1 MSEILDS
8 FTSLGPLTLRLHN
21 QLRELYFIL
30 LPVAF
35 ALAIALNFFRAPTEG
50 PRFVEV
56 LRRAIVATILLSAF
70 QEITGGILTVTN
82 FVAGRIS
89 DMSGLNAIFD
99 LAADTAKDYANS
111 PSHSILA
118 VGDLAIGFLSFLSLF
133 LLTAVR
139 MVMMSLYH
147 FSWAFLCALSP
158 LLMLLH
164 LFSPTITANLFRT
177 LSEIASWQIVWAV
190 LSAMLKELP
199 FAHVY
204 HIQGGVFAVIII
216 NIIIAFFMILTPIV
230 VRVLVSSGL
239 STAASTVMPLAFPVL
254 MKSPLAHGVSMA
266 STVRK
271 SFNTSYGRGNTT
283 ARTSLAKTRS
293 AGSPGNETSAS
304 PKLGS
309 GHTL

>member
-1 MSEILDS
+1 MSTILDS
-8 FTSLGPLTLRLHN
+8 FQSLGPLTLKIHN
-21 QLRELYFIL
+21 QLRELYFLL

-35 ALAIALNFFRAPTEG
+35 ALAIVLNFFRAPTEG
-50 PRFVEV
+50 SRFVDV

-70 QEITGGILTVTN
+70 QEITTGILTVAN

-118 VGDLAIGFLSFLSLF
+118 VSDLAMAALSFLSLF
-133 LLTAVR
+133 FLTLVR

-158 LLMLLH
+158 LLLLLH
-164 LFSPTITANLFRT
+164 LFSPAITANLFRT

-216 NIIIAFFMILTPIV
+216 NIIIAFLMILTPIV

-239 STAASTVMPLAFPVL
+239 SSATSTVMPLAFPIL
-254 MKSPLAHGVSMA
+254 MRSPWAQGVSLGN
-266 STVRK
+266 TVRRA
-271 SFNTSYGRGNTT
+271 FNTSGRGTPT
-283 ARTSLAKTRS
+283 AANRPTIGKSFSPPKT
-293 AGSPGNETSAS
+293 EKSAS
-304 PKLGS
+304 PKLDS